1 MENDKKLAID
11 VYDDQEFNSEQ
22 SYAIHLKNSR
32 LIEIGWDVIRF
43 MPYQLKD
50 DLDWCLKQILYKVNR
65 KQI

>member
-1 MENDKKLAID
+1 LKEEYNGD
-11 VYDDQEFNSEQ
+11 Q

-43 MPYQLKD
+43 MPNQLKD
-50 DLDWCLKQILYKVNR
+50 DMEWCLKQIINKVDR